1 MTCDHFGRDRDRDHF
16 GREGFYRLATQR
28 KYLRKFN
35 LSLLATPFDQGLKV
49 MLQEPIFSGEGVTRT
64 NTNKIRATM
73 LQVFES
79 LSKTCNMLPQ
89 QNVALKIALC
99 TLLHEATFN
108 ATMLR

>member
-1 MTCDHFGRDRDRDHF
+1 MMTNVQFCLVFKKRWFQFNSRIVRTHF
-16 GREGFYRLATQR
+16 A
-28 KYLRKFN
+28 
-35 LSLLATPFDQGLKV
+35 SVKV
-49 MLQEPIFSGEGVTRT
+49 MLHEPIFNANIALKVSGGGVTHT
-64 NTNKIRATM
+64 NTNKIRATT

-99 TLLHEATFN
+99 TLLHVATFN

>member
-1 MTCDHFGRDRDRDHF
+1 M
-16 GREGFYRLATQR
+16 A
-28 KYLRKFN
+28 
-35 LSLLATPFDQGLKV
+35 LSLPLMSSMLKA
-49 MLQEPIFSGEGVTRT
+49 MLQEPIFNDVALKVSGEGVTRT

-89 QNVALKIALC
+89 QNDALKIALC

>member
-1 MTCDHFGRDRDRDHF
+1 LVLCGAFCGDV
-16 GREGFYRLATQR
+16 A
-28 KYLRKFN
+28 
-35 LSLLATPFDQGLKV
+35 LKV
-49 MLQEPIFSGEGVTRT
+49 SGVGVTRT

-108 ATMLR
+108 ATMLDITLRACLHGG